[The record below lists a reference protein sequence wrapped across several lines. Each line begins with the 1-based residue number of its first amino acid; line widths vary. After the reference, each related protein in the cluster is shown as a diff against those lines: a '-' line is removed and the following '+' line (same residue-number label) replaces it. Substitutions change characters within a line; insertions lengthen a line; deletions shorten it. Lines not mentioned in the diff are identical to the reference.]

1 MCPCCCCQVD
11 RETMKPDSLSEE
23 SGSHALRQDCRVI
36 RHAAVHGE
44 AGLEGEN
51 SFALTR
57 TPTVGACK
65 AQAVMDHSPAEFVG
79 QSDLRSSD
87 SRLDRSNSQG

>member
-23 SGSHALRQDCRVI
+23 SGSRALRRDRSVI
-36 RHAAVHGE
+36 RHAAVRRE

-51 SFALTR
+51 SFALSR

-65 AQAVMDHSPAEFVG
+65 VEAAMDQSPAEFVG
-79 QSDLRSSD
+79 QSELRSSD
-87 SRLDRSNSQG
+87 SRLDQSNSQG